1 MSMKILSF
9 LFCFFLLTILLPITI
24 YADMGPKPSV
34 VIDFEGFEG
43 EKYYVTLLSE
53 EDSTGPYSS
62 NAKIYDNQEDNK
74 DVEYN
79 DPWQKFSSYKDKD
92 GYYFLNYLDDCS
104 DNSRFAWTYYPP
116 SKFKVLLYFPE
127 YDKFLVSEQIYERYA
142 FDSYFYVDAKD
153 KDIQSISS
161 GSNIIK
167 AVKNYDFTFELITLF
182 ARIVLTIIIEIV
194 VALCF
199 GLTTKKQLFIIAVT
213 NIFTQ
218 TILNVLLNI
227 INYYYGSFAFI
238 FNYIWMEAIVIMIEV
253 ITYSIFLNKYRNLKS
268 IKKRT
273 VIIYA
278 LLANIISFISG
289 LYVNSIIL

>member
-1 MSMKILSF
+1 MKILSF